1 VTTVLDLSRLQ
12 HLLDQG
18 SGARLLCIGDLM
30 VDRYV
35 HGDVARIS
43 PEAPIPVL
51 SRKLQTAML
60 GAAGNVARN
69 VSALG
74 AEAVLIGVV
83 GDDDE
88 AASATALI
96 AEAKG
101 VEGRLVTAP
110 GRRTTVKTRFVCGGQ
125 QLLRVDWEDE
135 APVSARVEADLA
147 AALEA
152 ASAFRAI
159 LISDYAKGVVTPA
172 VMAASLAAAKR
183 LGCPVIVDPKGGF
196 AKYGP
201 VDLIKPNAKELA
213 AATGLPTGTDD
224 EIALALAAALAGC
237 TAKAL
242 LVTRAGQGMSVMVR
256 GGEVRHFRARARTVF
271 DVSGAGDTCLAAL
284 GLAYASDAPLEQAV
298 ELAILAS
305 GVVVGKAGAA
315 TVTPSELVEAELAG
329 RMAPAEAKVA
339 MADQALEAVARWRA
353 AGLRIGF
360 TNGCFDILH
369 RGHVASL
376 NQARSWCDRLIVGLN
391 SDASIRGLKG
401 EDRPVNPLESRALVL
416 AGLSCVDLVTPFDT
430 DTPLEL
436 IKAVRPDVLIKSKDY
451 TVEQVVGFDLVQAYG
466 GDVRLTDIV
475 DGYSTTAAIARM
487 RS

>member
-1 VTTVLDLSRLQ
+1 MTAVLDLSRLQ

-18 SGARLLCIGDLM
+18 SGAPLLCVGDLM

-35 HGDVARIS
+35 HGEVARIS

-74 AEAVLIGVV
+74 AQAVLIGVV
-83 GDDDE
+83 GDDEE
-88 AASATALI
+88 ASSVSTLI
-96 AEAKG
+96 AEASS
-101 VEGRLVTAP
+101 VEGRLVTAL

-135 APVSARVEADLA
+135 TPVSAAVEFDLA
-147 AALEA
+147 EALEA
-152 ASAFRAI
+152 ASDFRTI

-172 VMAASLAAAKR
+172 VIGACLAAAKR
-183 LGCPVIVDPKGGF
+183 WGCPVIVDPKGGF

-201 VDLIKPNAKELA
+201 VDLIKPNAKELS
-213 AATGLPTGTDD
+213 AATGLPTGSDD
-224 EIALALAAALAGC
+224 EVATALTKALAAC

-242 LVTRAGQGMSVMVR
+242 LVTRAGQGMSLMQR
-256 GGEVRHFRARARTVF
+256 DGEVRHFRARARTVF

-284 GLAYASDAPLEQAV
+284 GLAYASGADLEQAV

-339 MADQALEAVARWRA
+339 MADQAVEAVERWRA
-353 AGLRIGF
+353 AGLKIGF

-369 RGHVASL
+369 RGHVAYL
-376 NQARSWCDRLIVGLN
+376 NQARAWCDRLVVGLN
-391 SDASIRGLKG
+391 SDASVKGLKG
-401 EDRPVNPLESRALVL
+401 EGRPVNPLESRALVL
-416 AGLSCVDLVTPFDT
+416 AGLGCVDLVTPFDAP
-430 DTPLEL
+430 TPIDL
-436 IKAVRPDVLIKSKDY
+436 IKAVRPDVLVKGADY
-451 TVEQVVGFDLVQAYG
+451 SVEQVVGFDVVEAYG
-466 GDVRLTDIV
+466 GEVRLADIV

>member
-1 VTTVLDLSRLQ
+1 VTIALDLSKLQ
-12 HLLDQG
+12 RLLDEG
-18 SGARLLCIGDLM
+18 SGVRLLCIGDLM

-35 HGDVARIS
+35 HGEVARIS

-74 AEAVLIGVV
+74 AQAVLIGVV
-83 GDDDE
+83 GDDEE
-88 AASATALI
+88 ATFADALI

-135 APVSARVEADLA
+135 APVSATVEADLA
-147 AALEA
+147 AALTA
-152 ASAFRAI
+152 DVAFRAI
-159 LISDYAKGVVTPA
+159 LVSDYAKGVVTPA
-172 VMAASLAAAKR
+172 VMSACLAAAKR
-183 LGCPVIVDPKGGF
+183 LDCPVIVDPKGGF

-201 VDLIKPNAKELA
+201 VNLIKPNAKELA
-213 AATGLPTGTDD
+213 AATGLPTATDD
-224 EIALALAAALAGC
+224 QVAAALIAALAGC

-242 LVTRAGQGMSVMVR
+242 LVTRAGQGMSLMMR

-284 GLAYASDAPLEQAV
+284 GLGYASGAPLDQAV

-315 TVTPSELVEAELAG
+315 TVTPSELLEAELAG

-339 MADQALEAVARWRA
+339 MADQAMEAVARWRA

-369 RGHVASL
+369 RGHVAYL
-376 NQARSWCDRLIVGLN
+376 NQARAWCDRLVVGLN
-391 SDASIRGLKG
+391 SDASVKGLKG
-401 EDRPVNPLESRALVL
+401 EGRPVNPLESRALVL
-416 AGLSCVDLVTPFDT
+416 AGLSCVDLVTPFDAA
-430 DTPLEL
+430 TPIEL
-436 IKAVRPDVLIKSKDY
+436 IKALRPDVLVKGADY
-451 TVEQVVGFDLVQAYG
+451 SVEEVVGFDVVQAYG
-466 GDVRLTDIV
+466 GEVRLADIV

>member
-1 VTTVLDLSRLQ
+1 VTPVLDLSRLQ
-12 HLLDQG
+12 RLIDQG
-18 SGARLLCIGDLM
+18 SGSRLLCVGDLM

-35 HGDVARIS
+35 HGEVARIS

-74 AEAVLIGVV
+74 AQAVLIGVV

-88 AASATALI
+88 AASVTDLI
-96 AEAKG
+96 AEAQG
-101 VEGRLVTAP
+101 VEGRLVTAL

-135 APVSARVEADLA
+135 APVSAKVEADLA
-147 AALEA
+147 GALEA

-159 LISDYAKGVVTPA
+159 LISDYAKGVVTPS
-172 VMAASLAAAKR
+172 VMGACLAAAKR
-183 LGCPVIVDPKGGF
+183 LGCPVIVDPKGSF

-201 VDLIKPNAKELA
+201 VDLIKPNAKELS
-213 AATGLPTGTDD
+213 AATGLPTATDD
-224 EIALALAAALAGC
+224 EVETALSEALAACA
-237 TAKAL
+237 AKAL
-242 LVTRAGQGMSVMVR
+242 LVTRAGQGMSLMVR
-256 GGEVRHFRARARTVF
+256 GGEARHFRARARTVF

-284 GLAYASDAPLEQAV
+284 GLAYASGAALDQAV

-369 RGHVASL
+369 RGHVAYL
-376 NQARSWCDRLIVGLN
+376 NQARDWCDRLVVGLN
-391 SDASIRGLKG
+391 SDASVKGLKG
-401 EDRPVNPLESRALVL
+401 EGRPVNPLESRALVL
-416 AGLSCVDLVTPFDT
+416 AGLSCVDLVTPFDAA
-430 DTPLEL
+430 TPIDL
-436 IKAVRPDVLIKSKDY
+436 IEALRPDVLVKGADY
-451 TVEQVVGFDLVQAYG
+451 SVEQVVGFNIVQSYG
-466 GDVRLTDIV
+466 GEVRLADIV